1 MIRYD
6 VLWNNLRDSVN
17 NLYANSAASMNYWKK
32 DTEAWRINQEI
43 NTQCARILAQN
54 GKMYREM
61 IELDKKQQN
70 ENLTLLEILQEL
82 KKLNKGKEEEE
93 DGPLDNHGDGFGDD
107 AGDQGNAERDQSAQ
121 TESKH

>member
-6 VLWNNLRDSVN
+6 VLWNDLRDSVN

-32 DTEAWRINQEI
+32 ETEAWRINHEI

-70 ENLTLLEILQEL
+70 ENMTLQEILQEL
-82 KKLNKGKEEEE
+82 KKLNKGKEDEE
-93 DGPLDNHGDGFGDD
+93 DGELDGDGAS
-107 AGDQGNAERDQSAQ
+107 AGR
-121 TESKH
+121 ESSGEQEDHVQ